1 MMDLRAAARALGGE
15 VSGRGILCPGPGH
28 SSRDRSLSVM
38 PSPAAPGGFV
48 VWSHAG
54 DDPLTAKD
62 YVRQRLGLPT
72 QFRTGSAEIPAG
84 RGVLRSEHTRGVL
97 KSEEPPSD
105 RTALALRIWGEAR
118 PPGGSPVEA
127 YFGRRGLALPD
138 QADGVLRYHPS
149 CPFAGDRTPAMVALV
164 RDVVT
169 NAPIAIHRTVLDAT
183 GRKVEVNG
191 KDRLVLGPTRT
202 GAVKLTADA
211 EVATCLGVGEGIE
224 STLSLQRLPE
234 FGRSPVWALLNAGG
248 ITALP
253 VLPGIECLWVAVD
266 NDPAGLGAADLVSDR
281 WRRAGRD
288 VFLVK
293 ARDAG
298 ADLNDLPE
306 VRHG

>member
-1 MMDLRAAARALGGE
+1 MMDLRSAARALGGE
-15 VSGRGILCPGPGH
+15 VSGRGITCPGPGH
-28 SSRDRSLSVM
+28 SSTDRSLSVM

-54 DDPLTAKD
+54 DDPLAAKD

-72 QFRTGSAEIPAG
+72 QFRTGPAEITAG
-84 RGVLRSEHTRGVL
+84 RAAL
-97 KSEEPPSD
+97 KSQDITSD

-138 QADGVLRYHPS
+138 HADGVLRYHPS
-149 CPFAGDRTPAMVALV
+149 CPFAGDRTPAMIALV

-169 NAPIAIHRTVLDAT
+169 NAPIAIHRTALDAA
-183 GRKVEVNG
+183 GRKAEVNG

-224 STLSLQRLPE
+224 SILSLQCLPE

-253 VLPGIECLWVAVD
+253 VLTGIECLWVAVD
-266 NDPAGLGAADLVSDR
+266 NDPAGLGAAELVSDR

>member
-1 MMDLRAAARALGGE
+1 MMDLRSAARALGGE
-15 VSGRGILCPGPGH
+15 VSGRGITCPGPGH
-28 SSRDRSLSVM
+28 SSTDRSLSVM
-38 PSPAAPGGFV
+38 PSPTAPGGFV

-54 DDPLTAKD
+54 DDPLAAKD
-62 YVRQRLGLPT
+62 YVRQRLG
-72 QFRTGSAEIPAG
+72 IPAQLG
-84 RGVLRSEHTRGVL
+84 PKLAQVAPLSRAGSGAL
-97 KSEEPPSD
+97 KSQDIGTD

-118 PPGGSPVEA
+118 EPASTPVEA
-127 YFGRRGLALPD
+127 YLTRRGTALPD
-138 QADGVLRYHPS
+138 DPGAVLRYHPS

-169 NAPIAIHRTVLDAT
+169 NAPIAIHRTALDAA
-183 GRKVEVNG
+183 GRKAEVNG

-266 NDPAGLGAADLVSDR
+266 NDPAGIGAAELVSDR